1 VKGQTRAP
9 CLIKS
14 LQERRKVIQRSNRK
28 CGRRVTC
35 YCGFCV
41 EGIGAPSTDSSSL
54 MSTFI
59 SASLESSTR
68 ARRSLA
74 IVADLIARRAAG
86 SLLRF
91 PDPARATARGL
102 PSREVASEKSTYIGV
117 RLWTGLALPLLR
129 ADQENLFRWKWPLQ
143 RDRSMRWLGAAVQ
156 DGIDGSERR
165 SADSVLR
172 VVFRCVGGH
181 SSCAQGNSGSDGSD
195 GGSELLDQEAMGDGE

>member
-129 ADQENLFRWKWPLQ
+129 ADQEKPVPMEVAAPARPLHALVRRRCPGWHRWQRTPLG
-143 RDRSMRWLGAAVQ
+143 R
-156 DGIDGSERR
+156 
-165 SADSVLR
+165 
-172 VVFRCVGGH
+172 
-181 SSCAQGNSGSDGSD
+181 
-195 GGSELLDQEAMGDGE
+195 